1 MLDIGLFEFLF
12 IAVLGL
18 LVAGPEKL
26 PKYIAQAGKALKGF
40 KEMANK
46 AKSEIVESAGLK
58 DVDIPNFKNIS
69 PTNLA
74 SKIFDE
80 PKDQSN
86 SKKNYDNDA
95 T

>member
-1 MLDIGLFEFLF
+1 
-12 IAVLGL
+12 
-18 LVAGPEKL
+18 
-26 PKYIAQAGKALKGF
+26 
-40 KEMANK
+40 MANK

-58 DVDIPNFKNIS
+58 DIDIPNFKNIS

>member
-40 KEMANK
+40 NEMANK

-58 DVDIPNFKNIS
+58 DVDVTNLKNIN

-74 SKIFDE
+74 SEIFEE
-80 PKDQSN
+80 PKESN
-86 SKKNYDNDA
+86 NPKKNYDNDV